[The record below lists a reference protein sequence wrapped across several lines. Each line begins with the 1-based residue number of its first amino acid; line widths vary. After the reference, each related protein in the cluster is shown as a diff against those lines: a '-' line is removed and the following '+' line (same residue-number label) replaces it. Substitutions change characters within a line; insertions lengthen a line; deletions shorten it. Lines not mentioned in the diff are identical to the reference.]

1 MNRDLPVLRA
11 LRSLPDKVMGE
22 ALVSNDAISMRYDVD
37 ASTGKV
43 VRPSHDLYGQSISGK
58 VLIFKNTKGG
68 VATGWALLNLKSR
81 GTAPIALVCD
91 TTNPVF
97 VQGAAL
103 AGLPIMDGFRESP
116 RSAVRTGDVV
126 ELDGISGELKVLRRG
141 AGGK

>member
-11 LRSLPDKVMGE
+11 LRSLPDKVVGE

-81 GTAPIALVCD
+81 GRRLLRWFATRPIRIRAGRRARRAAHHGWLSGKPQVG
-91 TTNPVF
+91 
-97 VQGAAL
+97 GAN
-103 AGLPIMDGFRESP
+103 G
-116 RSAVRTGDVV
+116 
-126 ELDGISGELKVLRRG
+126 
-141 AGGK
+141 